1 MKRKTVAKSLEKR
14 FLKEFMATYT
24 NFSESELKQV
34 NKKSIQKCDTARILL
49 SMAKCF
55 AICDPPIVHDLIL
68 RCGTDEQE
76 NL

>member
-1 MKRKTVAKSLEKR
+1 
-14 FLKEFMATYT
+14 MATYT
-24 NFSESELKQV
+24 NSSESELKEV
-34 NKKSIQKCDTARILL
+34 NKKSDLKGDIARLLL